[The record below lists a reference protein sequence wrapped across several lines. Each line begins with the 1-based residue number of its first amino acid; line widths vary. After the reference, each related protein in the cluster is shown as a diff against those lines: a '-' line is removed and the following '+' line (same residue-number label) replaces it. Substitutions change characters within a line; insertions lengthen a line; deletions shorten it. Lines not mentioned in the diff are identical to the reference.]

1 MGVNRF
7 VTVCYMGEEGD
18 REVASTVL
26 RNTNVNDPY
35 GADIQRVKS
44 WLMHPESL
52 HKPRNHEEKVFKG
65 GPLNYYFWELEKRG
79 NIINA
84 KRLRALPILFKYFP
98 L

>member
-44 WLMHPESL
+44 
-52 HKPRNHEEKVFKG
+52 
-65 GPLNYYFWELEKRG
+65 
-79 NIINA
+79 
-84 KRLRALPILFKYFP
+84 
-98 L
+98 